1 MLIVDDIEQKRL
13 PLTFSLT
20 MLRERI
26 QRLLNFCSPA
36 AVPTEW
42 NVQLEVESEVF
53 NDYDLHFCLSLS
65 LSVLIISVFD
75 CSIVVYKY

>member
-13 PLTFSLT
+13 LLTFSFT

-53 NDYDLHFCLSLS
+53 NESLDQIMICIF
-65 LSVLIISVFD
+65 VYPIISSNYQCV
-75 CSIVVYKY
+75 

>member
-1 MLIVDDIEQKRL
+1 MVLIVDEIEQKRL

-53 NDYDLHFCLSLS
+53 NGLRVWH
-65 LSVLIISVFD
+65 ISGD
-75 CSIVVYKY
+75 CTILDR